1 MSEKSIVQSK
11 ALDAL
16 LEIEKRMRSP
26 NNKMDL
32 TEKMFYSTA
41 LKTIKLGLLAVTV
54 EEEPASLDVVPQSVA
69 ADVEA
74 PVDIRFAS
82 VMDRDKVITLSDQLS
97 QAVIDWQNLRDT
109 VSEGIRAPDKKII
122 SISVPA
128 RPNEELVNTFDNS
141 TGTLLMILSTAADAF
156 MMTKNSQGLVTI
168 TSQRYWKSKNS
179 AR

>member
-97 QAVIDWQNLRDT
+97 QAVIDWQNLRATD
-109 VSEGIRAPDKKII
+109 SEGIRAPD
-122 SISVPA
+122 
-128 RPNEELVNTFDNS
+128 
-141 TGTLLMILSTAADAF
+141 
-156 MMTKNSQGLVTI
+156 
-168 TSQRYWKSKNS
+168 
-179 AR
+179 